1 MSDDDPKL
9 KALGQTADTKMTISL
24 DQLGAPG
31 IHGTLE
37 IVPVFTSSAGDAS
50 APRTPAAG
58 PHAFEVKARL
68 SRSPAT
74 LDLHGAFGPDD
85 GGSYLTVPGDVHALE
100 VAGTHGTMRLFKNA
114 SNELSMVSA
123 QINAVNANDAHSAFM
138 VMLSAFIDRI
148 SYLGAVPI
156 FIELIVVR
164 DLTSEVQSMYF
175 VSPPRPTV
183 IGSGAETL
191 HLELAPVYAL
201 YREAQNSISPYYRV
215 LCLFKIMEGL
225 LGSLRTELRKR
236 AKQVS
241 KELVTPKA
249 LVPDHADLPM
259 DLRSFVD
266 KPIKDLFDNFLQKQ
280 FRDAMAHFNLKGKT
294 PLNVSDQTHWQRF
307 IDVAF
312 VADLC
317 ARVLI
322 HQHEQ
327 MLTVLTTTATLPGLP
342 GARKF

>member
-1 MSDDDPKL
+1 MSDDDPTVKV
-9 KALGQTADTKMTISL
+9 LGQTPDASLTISL

-31 IHGTLE
+31 IFGSLE
-37 IVPVFTSSAGDAS
+37 IVPFFTNSAGDAP
-50 APRTPAAG
+50 APRAPVAAR
-58 PHAFEVKARL
+58 HAFEVKARL

-74 LDLHGAFGPDD
+74 LDLQGAFGPDD
-85 GGSYLTVPGDVHALE
+85 GGSYLTVPGNVHELE
-100 VAGTHGTMRLFKNA
+100 VAGTYGLMRFFKNA

-123 QINAVNANDAHSAFM
+123 SINAVNADDAHSAFM
-138 VMLSAFIDRI
+138 VMLSAFIDRV
-148 SYLGAVPI
+148 SLTGAVPI

-164 DLTSEVQSMYF
+164 DTTTEVQSMYF

-183 IGSGAETL
+183 IGNGAETL

-201 YREAQNSISPYYRV
+201 YREAQNSSSPYYRV

-236 AKQVS
+236 AKHAG

-249 LVPDHADLPM
+249 LVPEHADFPKG
-259 DLRSFVD
+259 LRSYVG

-280 FRDAMAHFNLKGKT
+280 FRDAMAHFNLKGRN
-294 PLNVSDQTHWQRF
+294 PLNVSDQTHWKRF
-307 IDVAF
+307 IEVAF

-322 HQHEQ
+322 NQHEQ
-327 MLTVLTTTATLPGLP
+327 MLTILKTTATLPGSP
-342 GARKF
+342 ER